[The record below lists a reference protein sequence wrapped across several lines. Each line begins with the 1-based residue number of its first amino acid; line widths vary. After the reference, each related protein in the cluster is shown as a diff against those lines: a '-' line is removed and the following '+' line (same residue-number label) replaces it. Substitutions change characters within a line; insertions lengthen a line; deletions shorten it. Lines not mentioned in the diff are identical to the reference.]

1 MHEGNRSSTRFTPCY
16 NGDNVVQ
23 IIRYARKTACCI
35 CTSSSVER
43 GGFLN
48 FAASLALFL
57 ESRMVDRSLAQRRTN
72 FAAVSVLMP
81 SRPSAQMPSYASS
94 KAVSGGPMQQGHP
107 TVGACADSPAAAGGP
122 SADSPA
128 ASGPNDPS
136 ASATAGRPSKYSGVT
151 QWPPVDRRPSAMSG
165 LASPT
170 ETTFSV
176 PKGSLTRSHADS
188 PASQRTTELSRAALI
203 SGPQAHTGS

>member
-35 CTSSSVER
+35 CTSSSMER

-128 ASGPNDPS
+128 APS

-170 ETTFSV
+170 E
-176 PKGSLTRSHADS
+176 P
-188 PASQRTTELSRAALI
+188 
-203 SGPQAHTGS
+203 